1 MKLNDFI
8 KKDNIKKPSNY
19 KVVVGNSPK
28 EQQLEKQASQVVVLE
43 TKNSELNIKVDKLE
57 QENKFLQE
65 QVKINQHE
73 KDEFK
78 TKANQLEDVKA
89 QLVQKDNRIT
99 DVLEECH
106 ELSVRENSNKE
117 KIKEL
122 QIDLN
127 NKTGELAILERNH
140 KEVNLNLE
148 NVTADYNGMSA
159 ELNRIKDFSE
169 KTQDEYNKIRDRN
182 TVLLK
187 EREHL
192 SKLKAEFE
200 AKSIRLGE
208 ELNKTL
214 DNMKTLKNQLEKI
227 TNGKADTD
235 KENIKSTN
243 LNIKLK
249 KDLNTVVD
257 SKHKLESELIEAKQ
271 DIESLSDV
279 THAYKKQLEKERH
292 ESMEWNIA
300 KQQLKL
306 GNAYTYPNKL
316 GFGASPFFKL
326 REEK

>member
-78 TKANQLEDVKA
+78 AKANQLEDVKA

-271 DIESLSDV
+271 DMESLSDV

>member
-1 MKLNDFI
+1 MI
-8 KKDNIKKPSNY
+8 
-19 KVVVGNSPK
+19 
-28 EQQLEKQASQVVVLE
+28 
-43 TKNSELNIKVDKLE
+43 
-57 QENKFLQE
+57 
-65 QVKINQHE
+65 
-73 KDEFK
+73 
-78 TKANQLEDVKA
+78 
-89 QLVQKDNRIT
+89 KDNRIT

-214 DNMKTLKNQLEKI
+214 DNMKTLENQLEKI

-306 GNAYTYPNKL
+306 GNAHTYPNKL

>member
-8 KKDNIKKPSNY
+8 KKDNITKPSNY

-78 TKANQLEDVKA
+78 AKANQLEDVKA

-271 DIESLSDV
+271 DMESLSDV

>member
-214 DNMKTLKNQLEKI
+214 DNMKTLENQLEKI

>member
-78 TKANQLEDVKA
+78 AKANQLEDVKA

>member
-8 KKDNIKKPSNY
+8 KKDNITKPSTY
-19 KVVVGNSPK
+19 KVVMGDSPK
-28 EQQLEKQASQVVVLE
+28 EQELAKEASKVTILESRMSE
-43 TKNSELNIKVDKLE
+43 ISIKNADLQK
-57 QENKFLQE
+57 ENDFLKE

-73 KDEFK
+73 KEEFK
-78 TKANQLEDVKA
+78 AKANQLEDIKA

-271 DIESLSDV
+271 DMESLSDV

-306 GNAYTYPNKL
+306 GNAHTYPNKL